1 MPRTTVNIDAPV
13 LRDLKRLQKKEG
25 KSMGRLMSDLLA
37 QALGRMRAEKPAA
50 SPRLEWIS
58 RRMEAKVDIADKEA
72 VRAALDEDRPGEEEK
87 DVGTRT

>member
-25 KSMGRLMSDLLA
+25 KSLGRLMSDLLA

-50 SPRLEWIS
+50 SPRLE
-58 RRMEAKVDIADKEA
+58 AKVDITDKEA
-72 VRAALDEDRPGEEEK
+72 VRAALDEDRHGEEEM
-87 DVGTRT
+87 DLGTRT